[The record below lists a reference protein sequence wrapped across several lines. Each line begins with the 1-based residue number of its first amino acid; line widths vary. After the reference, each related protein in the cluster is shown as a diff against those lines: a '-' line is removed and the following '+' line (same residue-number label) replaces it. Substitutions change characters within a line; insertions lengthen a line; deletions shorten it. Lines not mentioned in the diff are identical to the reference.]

1 MSETENPYK
10 SPTFESGSTVPTE
23 PSRQTIWNSIFS
35 FKGRNC
41 RSKFISSWLLLIFGL
56 SVVCFPITLS
66 VVYLDNDYV
75 KSICFGCFGI
85 VLIWGCSALLT
96 KRLHD
101 INHRGIM
108 CLWVLVPLF
117 VAVALRLEGPYIDR
131 LLAWYM
137 FLCWLYLA
145 CKTGTRGANRFG
157 EDPVLRL
164 VSAGSATVDENQ
176 DEIIYRQDLIGC
188 QECSWMGTWAEAM
201 ASSPRDGFICPN
213 CYADDP
219 RRIPLS
225 EALQSQE

>member
-1 MSETENPYK
+1 
-10 SPTFESGSTVPTE
+10 VA
-23 PSRQTIWNSIFS
+23 
-35 FKGRNC
+35 
-41 RSKFISSWLLLIFGL
+41 
-56 SVVCFPITLS
+56 V
-66 VVYLDNDYV
+66 
-75 KSICFGCFGI
+75 
-85 VLIWGCSALLT
+85 AT

-101 INHRGIM
+101 LNHRGIM
-108 CLWVLVPLF
+108 CLWGVVPGF
-117 VAVALRLEGPYIDR
+117 VAAALRLEGPYIDD
-131 LLAWYM
+131 LGAGII

-157 EDPVLRL
+157 DDPLL
-164 VSAGSATVDENQ
+164 GSVSEVSATVDENQ